1 MSFPAAERR
10 NWSARDVYHIQTRT
24 IAQVE
29 IRSGRWKS
37 RAVRRWGVREKG
49 EEWRVEDARVKLVS
63 GAKAAGR
70 FSGLTPCI
78 IPEQLHQA
86 GTHEEPSIQTI
97 RPPPPAPHE
106 ASPNTCAPTTFP
118 DFAGAAVCEVNY
130 RRIIAPYMPSVWLMR
145 RGWARIIRDTRTFTC
160 LPPILFCRQG
170 AIRDFLRDNELLV
183 YARLRLLSFR
193 GHFSRPSHKWSK
205 IEILECINYT
215 VINLI
220 KLIWF

>member
-1 MSFPAAERR
+1 MCITFRFGRSRKSKSEAEGERARR
-10 NWSARDVYHIQTRT
+10 ARWR
-24 IAQVE
+24 
-29 IRSGRWKS
+29 
-37 RAVRRWGVREKG
+37 GVRGKG
-49 EEWRVEDARVKLVS
+49 VERRVEDARVKLVS

-130 RRIIAPYMPSVWLMR
+130 RRIIAPYMPSLWLMR

-160 LPPILFCRQG
+160 LPPILFCHQG
-170 AIRDFLRDNELLV
+170 AIRDSLRDNELLV
-183 YARLRLLSFR
+183 YARLRLLPFPWP
-193 GHFSRPSHKWSK
+193 FFLAIEWSK
-205 IEILECINYT
+205 QIEILKC
-215 VINLI
+215 VSRVNL
-220 KLIWF
+220 FD